1 MTRTVEISGTLLVY
15 LLYAVTLSIVPVG
28 VYFTVWPP
36 DDLTSVL
43 AIVLLGGLVLLV
55 AADLWHWKTGQV
67 SEHLTT
73 AAKRDLPY
81 DISYDPTADPGQ
93 AAKERWLQ
101 AVENLSDED
110 DGDGPEE

>member
-1 MTRTVEISGTLLVY
+1 MGRTVEISGNLLVY
-15 LLYAVTLSIVPVG
+15 LLYAVTLAIVPLG

-43 AIVLLGGLVLLV
+43 AIVLLAGLVLLV

-93 AAKERWLQ
+93 AAKDRWLQ
-101 AVENLSDED
+101 AVERLSDERD
-110 DGDGPEE
+110 DGDENE